1 MKNVIITFCTL
12 LFVFSSVNAQV
23 LYVDSQNGNDG
34 NNGDINM
41 PFKTIHKAVAV
52 ANNLTGQG
60 NITLKILPGL
70 YVLYGR
76 IDINPVRIL
85 DENSK
90 FTIESA
96 LKPGDA
102 SWTPS
107 KMPVIVSVSENNS
120 ETQFKHSTGFLVSS
134 DFVEISGLKFC
145 GNANP
150 SVVYYYPIT
159 RENPELRNLKVSQ
172 CIFVGDKNAGII
184 QGGIWA
190 HGTEININH
199 NVFYQCRNA
208 VLLFQNI
215 NNSVITNNII
225 YDAYESAFW
234 MGDDKNL
241 KFENNV
247 VANCNY
253 FWVGNAGS
261 KINYKLTNS
270 VISGNNHFAGN
281 WENGGIVENN
291 MQFVETNINTKDK
304 IVLVERDSEEIPKT
318 HLHIMPNSPGYDLKA
333 GIFE

>member
-12 LFVFSSVNAQV
+12 FFLFTSVKAQV
-23 LYVDSQNGNDG
+23 LYVDSQNGNDA

-41 PFKTIHKAVAV
+41 PFKTIHKAVDV
-52 ANNLTGQG
+52 ANSLTGQG

-102 SWTPS
+102 
-107 KMPVIVSVSENNS
+107 

-134 DFVEISGLKFC
+134 DFVEISGLKFY

-159 RENPELRNLKVSQ
+159 RENSRLKDLKVSQ

-190 HGTEININH
+190 HGTTL
-199 NVFYQCRNA
+199 YTMLMK
-208 VLLFQNI
+208 VL
-215 NNSVITNNII
+215 
-225 YDAYESAFW
+225 
-234 MGDDKNL
+234 
-241 KFENNV
+241 
-247 VANCNY
+247 
-253 FWVGNAGS
+253 
-261 KINYKLTNS
+261 
-270 VISGNNHFAGN
+270 SGWAT
-281 WENGGIVENN
+281 I
-291 MQFVETNINTKDK
+291 
-304 IVLVERDSEEIPKT
+304 KT
-318 HLHIMPNSPGYDLKA
+318 
-333 GIFE
+333 